1 MKDSEINKIC
11 VYCASSTRV
20 GDVYFE
26 AARRLGALLANHG
39 ITIVYGGG
47 SAGLMGALADSALE
61 RNGSV
66 VGVIPRF
73 MVELEWAHPGL
84 AGLIVVEKLHERRER
99 MIEGVDAVIALP
111 GGCGTF
117 EELIEAITWKRLG
130 MFTKPVVIVNI
141 DGYYDPFLEQLNR
154 AVDENFMDARH
165 RSMWSVVDSAEDV
178 ITAIENAADWNSGAI
193 HFAAVR

>member
-1 MKDSEINKIC
+1 M
-11 VYCASSTRV
+11 YCASSTRV
-20 GDVYFE
+20 SAVYFE
-26 AARRLGALLANHG
+26 AAKRLGALLAKRD

-47 SAGLMGALADSALE
+47 SVGLMGALADSALE
-61 RNGSV
+61 RNGVV

-73 MVELEWAHPGL
+73 MVELEWAHPDL
-84 AGLIVVEKLHERRER
+84 AELVVVEKLHERRER

-141 DGYYDPFLEQLNR
+141 GGYYDP
-154 AVDENFMDARH
+154 
-165 RSMWSVVDSAEDV
+165 
-178 ITAIENAADWNSGAI
+178 
-193 HFAAVR
+193 